1 VAPADRA
8 PPRRRGTDGTDP
20 RRRGTD
26 GTGSK
31 PSTGCSTPERPRQ
44 IAPPHAA
51 VKQTA
56 QGDKPSTGCSTPV
69 WPRQIV
75 PPRAAV
81 EQTALTRAAVKQ
93 TALGA
98 NQAPAVPRR
107 CGPGRSRRPAPPW
120 NRRHWEQTKHRLFY
134 AGAAPADRA
143 TPRRRGTDGTGSK
156 PSTVCSTPVRPRQI
170 VPPRVAAEQTALG
183 DKPSTVCSTPV
194 RPRQIVPP
202 RAAVEQTALGA
213 NQAPAVL
220 RRCGLGRSRRPR
232 HRETDGT
239 GRQTKHRLF
248 YAGAASAGRA
258 AHATVKQ
265 TARGGKPS
273 TGCSTPERPRQ
284 VAPPHAAVKQTAQGD
299 KPSTGCSTPV
309 RPRQVAPPH
318 ATVKQTAQGANQ
330 APAVLR
336 RCGPGR
342 SRCPVPP

>member
-44 IAPPHAA
+44 VAPPHAA

-248 YAGAASAGRA
+248 YAGAAPAGRA
-258 AHATVKQ
+258 APRRRETDGTGRQ
-265 TARGGKPS
+265 TKHRLFYAGAAPAGRAAPRHRETDG
-273 TGCSTPERPRQ
+273 TGS
-284 VAPPHAAVKQTAQGD
+284 

-309 RPRQVAPPH
+309 RPRQVALPS
-318 ATVKQTAQGANQ
+318 AAVEQTALGANQ
-330 APAVLR
+330 APSVLR
-336 RCGPGR
+336 RCGPG
-342 SRCPVPP
+342 